1 MVTAL
6 FTCFGTVV
14 GLVGAVLLL
23 VYVVIPIIGHV
34 VGFVC
39 RLIRFAFQELR
50 DVLLIPIAL
59 FVGVIKLLRATLCV
73 VLARWDIV
81 HKETEAAKRR
91 FIEAYD
97 RTVAVFV
104 ENPLRVIGIETKNEK
119 HGYLHQ
125 VKNEAEEAVNQ
136 IKKVV
141 GDSSNPEDKFDGY
154 KVIGTLPS
162 GGSGAKIY
170 IATSIKISS
179 TVVIKNFELASG
191 SQLPQIVRESR
202 AMEAAKKLGLVIE
215 HHLNNN
221 RFWYAMPYH
230 AGDHLGVVTSNLHNK
245 SKKLTS
251 KQLQTVLGYQQ
262 TLLHT
267 LKEYHSA
274 GLWHK
279 DVKPENIIIH
289 DGSAHLVDLG
299 LVTPLASAMTLTT
312 HGTEYFRDP
321 ELVRQAMRGVKVHQV
336 DGSRFDVFGAGAVLY
351 FMLENTFPAHGGLS
365 DFSKESPES
374 IRWIVRRAMADYDKR
389 YTSIDEM
396 LLDVE
401 KVLSVKDI
409 STIRPAD
416 LPSLG
421 GEEPKVTVKR
431 TTVNPTPVSPKRTTP
446 STGGGPFG
454 TARVY
459 AYKTKPTGILA
470 VLVSILIGVY
480 VVFDVNAP
488 TKVSTP
494 ETIVEVQIPA
504 GRILVVNDLLS
515 SSTSNERKTA
525 SNKIA
530 ELGVAGWDLFVDAEK
545 EASVRSWLPSD
556 PISTAVSGSKLES
569 ENLTGI
575 LLIKNGENAAYK
587 MYYVD
592 QNGASVLP

>member
-1 MVTAL
+1 
-6 FTCFGTVV
+6 
-14 GLVGAVLLL
+14 
-23 VYVVIPIIGHV
+23 
-34 VGFVC
+34 
-39 RLIRFAFQELR
+39 
-50 DVLLIPIAL
+50 
-59 FVGVIKLLRATLCV
+59 
-73 VLARWDIV
+73 
-81 HKETEAAKRR
+81 
-91 FIEAYD
+91 
-97 RTVAVFV
+97 
-104 ENPLRVIGIETKNEK
+104 
-119 HGYLHQ
+119 
-125 VKNEAEEAVNQ
+125 
-136 IKKVV
+136 
-141 GDSSNPEDKFDGY
+141 
-154 KVIGTLPS
+154 
-162 GGSGAKIY
+162 
-170 IATSIKISS
+170 
-179 TVVIKNFELASG
+179 
-191 SQLPQIVRESR
+191 
-202 AMEAAKKLGLVIE
+202 
-215 HHLNNN
+215 
-221 RFWYAMPYH
+221 
-230 AGDHLGVVTSNLHNK
+230 
-245 SKKLTS
+245 
-251 KQLQTVLGYQQ
+251 
-262 TLLHT
+262 
-267 LKEYHSA
+267 
-274 GLWHK
+274 
-279 DVKPENIIIH
+279 
-289 DGSAHLVDLG
+289 
-299 LVTPLASAMTLTT
+299 
-312 HGTEYFRDP
+312 
-321 ELVRQAMRGVKVHQV
+321 
-336 DGSRFDVFGAGAVLY
+336 
-351 FMLENTFPAHGGLS
+351 
-365 DFSKESPES
+365 
-374 IRWIVRRAMADYDKR
+374 
-389 YTSIDEM
+389 M